1 MLYLCFPK
9 EYFSFN
15 FGEKIRISMIINGNW
30 HLALIWQGAERKV
43 GESGSF
49 RIHILKEA
57 TLLGGN
63 GEPGL
68 KSSYFPGEV
77 GNLGLHGKC
86 PDLFVSEINL
96 NLIKH

>member
-9 EYFSFN
+9 KYFSFN
-15 FGEKIRISMIINGNW
+15 FGEKIRISMMVNGNW
-30 HLALIWQGAERKV
+30 RLALIWQGAERKV

-49 RIHILKEA
+49 RIRILKGA

-68 KSSYFPGEV
+68 KCYCPGEV
-77 GNLGLHGKC
+77 GNLGLHVKS
-86 PDLFVSEINL
+86 PEFLISEINF
-96 NLIKH
+96 NFVKH

>member
-1 MLYLCFPK
+1 MRKFILETLGLLVISLFSK
-9 EYFSFN
+9 EIFSFN
-15 FGEKIRISMIINGNW
+15 FGEKIRISLMVNGNW

-68 KSSYFPGEV
+68 KCYCPGEV
-77 GNLGLHGKC
+77 GNLGC
-86 PDLFVSEINL
+86 M
-96 NLIKH
+96 